1 MQKGTDMN
9 PPATVRV
16 TDPQG
21 VHGTIDTTA
30 WPLDGSR
37 AEVLVQLEGGQ
48 QVLVPVQA
56 LIRQEEGRYE
66 VPMALADLEDR
77 RRAGADPHEPP
88 LVVPVMV
95 EALDV
100 RKRTVETGRVR
111 IHKTV
116 HAREVL
122 VDEPLLRDEVVIE
135 RVPINR
141 VVEGPIPVR
150 SEGDTMIVS
159 VLEEVLVVETRL
171 LLTEELR
178 MTTRRTETHTPARVM
193 LRHEDVTIE
202 RVDRERHE
210 PHSQE
215 QEESHGEDRDRTL

>member
-1 MQKGTDMN
+1 MN
-9 PPATVRV
+9 PPAAVTV

-37 AEVLVQLEGGQ
+37 AEVLVSLESGQ
-48 QVLVPVQA
+48 QVWVPVQA
-56 LIRQEEGRYE
+56 LIRQDEGRYE
-66 VPMALADLEDR
+66 VLMALADLK
-77 RRAGADPHEPP
+77 RAGADSREPP
-88 LVVPVMV
+88 LVLPVLAEV
-95 EALDV
+95 LDV
-100 RKRTVETGRVR
+100 RTRTVETGRVR

-122 VDEPLLRDEVVIE
+122 VDEPLLREEVAIE
-135 RVPINR
+135 RVPVNR

-150 SEGDTMIVS
+150 YEGDTMILS
-159 VLEEVLVVETRL
+159 LLEEVLVVETRL

-178 MTTRRTETHTPARVM
+178 ITTRRTATHTPARVM

-202 RVDRERHE
+202 RVDLERNE
-210 PHSQE
+210 PHSQG

>member
-1 MQKGTDMN
+1 MN

-37 AEVLVQLEGGQ
+37 AEVPVSLEGGR
-48 QVLVPVQA
+48 QVWVPVQA
-56 LIRQEEGRYE
+56 LIREEEGRYSI
-66 VPMALADLEDR
+66 PMALADLE
-77 RRAGADPHEPP
+77 RRAGADPREPP
-88 LVVPVMV
+88 LVLPVIEETLAV
-95 EALDV
+95 DT
-100 RKRTVETGRVR
+100 RRVETGRVR
-111 IHKTV
+111 IRKVV
-116 HAREVL
+116 HAREEL
-122 VDEPLLRDEVVIE
+122 VDPPLWREEVVVE
-135 RVPINR
+135 RVPVNR

-150 SEGDTMIVS
+150 YEGDTMIIS
-159 VLEEVLVVETRL
+159 LLEEVLVVETRL
-171 LLTEELR
+171 LLKEEVHI
-178 MTTRRTETHTPARVM
+178 TTRRTETHTPERVT

-202 RVDRERHE
+202 RVNRGRNE

>member
-1 MQKGTDMN
+1 MN

-48 QVLVPVQA
+48 QVWVPVQA
-56 LIRQEEGRYE
+56 LTRQEEGRYA
-66 VPMALADLEDR
+66 VSMALRELE
-77 RRAGADPHEPP
+77 RRAGANPHEPP
-88 LVVPVMV
+88 LVLPVIQ

-100 RKRTVETGRVR
+100 RTRRVETGRVR
-111 IHKTV
+111 ITKVIHE
-116 HAREVL
+116 REEL
-122 VDEPLLRDEVVIE
+122 IDEPLVQEEVTIE
-135 RVPINR
+135 RMPINR

-150 SEGDTMIVS
+150 YEGDTMIVS

-178 MTTRRTETHTPARVM
+178 ITRWRTETHRPVPVTVR
-193 LRHEDVTIE
+193 REDVTIE
-202 RVDRERHE
+202 RVDRERNE
-210 PHSQE
+210 PSDRG

>member
-1 MQKGTDMN
+1 MN
-9 PPATVRV
+9 PPAAVRV

-37 AEVLVQLEGGQ
+37 AEVLVSLKGGQ
-48 QVLVPVQA
+48 QVWVPVQA
-56 LIRQEEGRYE
+56 LIRQNEGRYE
-66 VPMALADLEDR
+66 VLMALADLK
-77 RRAGADPHEPP
+77 RAGADPREPP
-88 LVVPVMV
+88 LVLPVLAEV
-95 EALDV
+95 LDV
-100 RKRTVETGRVR
+100 RTRTVETGRVR

-116 HAREVL
+116 QAREVL
-122 VDEPLLRDEVVIE
+122 VDEPLLREEVIIE
-135 RVPINR
+135 RVPVNR

-150 SEGDTMIVS
+150 YEGDTMILS
-159 VLEEVLVVETRL
+159 LLEEVLVVETRL

-178 MTTRRTETHTPARVM
+178 ITTRRTETHTPARVM

-202 RVDRERHE
+202 RVDRERNE
-210 PHSQE
+210 PHSQG

>member
-1 MQKGTDMN
+1 MN

-21 VHGTIDTTA
+21 VHGTIDTAA

-37 AEVLVQLEGGQ
+37 AEVLVSLEGGP
-48 QVLVPVQA
+48 QVLVPLQM
-56 LIRQEEGRYE
+56 LIRQDEGCYA
-66 VPMALADLEDR
+66 VPMALADLEHG
-77 RRAGADPHEPP
+77 RRADSDAREPP
-88 LVVPVMV
+88 LVVPVLV
-95 EALDV
+95 EELEV
-100 RKRTVETGRVR
+100 HKRRVETGRVR
-111 IHKTV
+111 IHTAV
-116 HAREVL
+116 QAREVL
-122 VDEPLLRDEVVIE
+122 VDEPLLREEVTIE
-135 RVPINR
+135 RVPIDR

-171 LLTEELR
+171 RLTEELR
-178 MTTRRTETHTPARVM
+178 ITRRRTETHRPVTATVR
-193 LRHEDVTIE
+193 REDVTVE

-210 PHSQE
+210 PHSQG

>member
-1 MQKGTDMN
+1 MN

-48 QVLVPVQA
+48 QVWVPVQA
-56 LIRQEEGRYE
+56 LTRQEEGRYA
-66 VPMALADLEDR
+66 VSMALRELE
-77 RRAGADPHEPP
+77 RRAGANPHEPP
-88 LVVPVMV
+88 LVLPVIQ

-100 RKRTVETGRVR
+100 RTRRVETGRVR
-111 IHKTV
+111 ITKVIHE
-116 HAREVL
+116 REEL
-122 VDEPLLRDEVVIE
+122 IDEPLVQEEVTIE
-135 RVPINR
+135 RMPINR

-150 SEGDTMIVS
+150 YEGDTMIVS

-178 MTTRRTETHTPARVM
+178 ITRWRTETHRPVPVTVR
-193 LRHEDVTIE
+193 REDVTIE
-202 RVDRERHE
+202 RVDRERNE
-210 PHSQE
+210 PNDRG